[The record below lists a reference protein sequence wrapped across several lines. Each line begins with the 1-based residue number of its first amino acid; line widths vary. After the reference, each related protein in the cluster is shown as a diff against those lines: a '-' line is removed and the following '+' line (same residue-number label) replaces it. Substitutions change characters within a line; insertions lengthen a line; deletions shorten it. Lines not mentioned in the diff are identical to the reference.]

1 MHTLPDHGDDGAAS
15 DEVDKTTEEGLG
27 LQVGIVL
34 LRLSAAALH
43 QLQTNLGGKERSVH
57 VIYAL

>member
-1 MHTLPDHGDDGAAS
+1 MRTLPDHGDDGAAG

-27 LQVGIVL
+27 LQVGVVL

-43 QLQTNLGGKERSVH
+43 HLQTNLCGEEW
-57 VIYAL
+57 